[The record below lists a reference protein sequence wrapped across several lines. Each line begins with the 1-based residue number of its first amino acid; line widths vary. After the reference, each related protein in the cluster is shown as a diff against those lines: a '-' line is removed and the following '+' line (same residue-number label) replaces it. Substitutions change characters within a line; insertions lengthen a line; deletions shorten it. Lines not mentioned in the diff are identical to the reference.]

1 MADLARLR
9 TVFMGT
15 PLFAVPCLKKLHAVS
30 DVAAVVTQ
38 PDRPRGRGQRMTPSP
53 VKAYAIEQG
62 LPVFQ
67 PVKVRETAFLET
79 LRKIQPDLIVVV
91 AFGQILPPAIL
102 ALPKQGCINVH
113 ASLLPRYRGA
123 APMQRCLMAGEKTTG
138 VTTMFMDAGLDTGD
152 MLQKAEIPIGPDM
165 TLAELHDALMVRGA
179 DLLGTTLEALM
190 VGTLRRETQDDAM
203 ANYAPMITK
212 ETGRIDWTKSAV
224 EIHNLVR
231 ALDSW
236 PGAYTFLA
244 GKSYKIWRTH
254 LADGTA
260 HTAPGAFEPFTGRG
274 LFVGTGEGR
283 LEIVEIQAPGK
294 KRMKATDYLRGHVL
308 SSGSCFQSELP

>member
-91 AFGQILPPAIL
+91 AFGQILPSAIL

-152 MLQKAEIPIGPDM
+152 MLQKTEIPIGPDM
-165 TLAELHDALMVRGA
+165 TLAELHDAGGGSSGN
-179 DLLGTTLEALM
+179 DFG
-190 VGTLRRETQDDAM
+190 
-203 ANYAPMITK
+203 
-212 ETGRIDWTKSAV
+212 S
-224 EIHNLVR
+224 
-231 ALDSW
+231 
-236 PGAYTFLA
+236 
-244 GKSYKIWRTH
+244 
-254 LADGTA
+254 ADGGDFA
-260 HTAPGAFEPFTGRG
+260 ARNAGRRHG
-274 LFVGTGEGR
+274 ELCPDDHERDGTHR
-283 LEIVEIQAPGK
+283 LDKV
-294 KRMKATDYLRGHVL
+294 
-308 SSGSCFQSELP
+308 SG